1 MTKEETLAL
10 LDKSGIKYERFDH
23 RAIFTV
29 EEGEGIDFPHPE
41 AGTKNLFVHDDKKQH
56 FYLITICE
64 HKRVDLKAFAAEN
77 GLRKLSF
84 GSEEELWRYLALRPG
99 SVRQRGRC
107 TLFPRFRSARLAHR
121 RTPMQQYV
129 DGIYDRLRPILAAS
143 RRGHRV
149 WLRRYSGENLICS
162 SLPCKMFL

>member
-56 FYLITICE
+56 F
-64 HKRVDLKAFAAEN
+64 
-77 GLRKLSF
+77 
-84 GSEEELWRYLALRPG
+84 
-99 SVRQRGRC
+99 
-107 TLFPRFRSARLAHR
+107 
-121 RTPMQQYV
+121 
-129 DGIYDRLRPILAAS
+129 
-143 RRGHRV
+143 
-149 WLRRYSGENLICS
+149 
-162 SLPCKMFL
+162 

>member
-56 FYLITICE
+56 FYLITVCE

-99 SVRQRGRC
+99 SVSPLGLLSGSAGDVRFFLDSDLRGSLIGAHPC
-107 TLFPRFRSARLAHR
+107 DNTATVYMTDSDLFSL
-121 RTPMQQYV
+121 
-129 DGIYDRLRPILAAS
+129 LRGADVEYGYADIPE
-143 RRGHRV
+143 R
-149 WLRRYSGENLICS
+149 N
-162 SLPCKMFL
+162 

>member
-56 FYLITICE
+56 
-64 HKRVDLKAFAAEN
+64 KRVDLKAFAAEN

-99 SVRQRGRC
+99 SVSPLGLLSGSAGDVRFFLDSDLRDSLIGAHPCDNTSTVYMTDSDLFSLLRGADIEYGYADI
-107 TLFPRFRSARLAHR
+107 PE
-121 RTPMQQYV
+121 RT
-129 DGIYDRLRPILAAS
+129 
-143 RRGHRV
+143 
-149 WLRRYSGENLICS
+149 
-162 SLPCKMFL
+162 

>member
-29 EEGEGIDFPHPE
+29 EEGEGIDFPHP
-41 AGTKNLFVHDDKKQH
+41 
-56 FYLITICE
+56 FYLITVCE

-99 SVRQRGRC
+99 SVSPLGLLSGSAGDVRFFLDSDLRGSLIGAHPC
-107 TLFPRFRSARLAHR
+107 DNTATVYMTDSDLFSLLRGADVEYGYADIPE
-121 RTPMQQYV
+121 RT
-129 DGIYDRLRPILAAS
+129 
-143 RRGHRV
+143 
-149 WLRRYSGENLICS
+149 
-162 SLPCKMFL
+162 